1 MTRNAGVGIYGGTFN
16 PVHVGHLRAAE
27 EVAEILG
34 LDRVTFVPS
43 AQPPHKRASEHDPI
57 APAEDRLAWVRSAA
71 ADNPRFDVDAIE
83 VERGGASFAIETI
96 RSIGCKTAP
105 ALPVFIIGH
114 DAFIELGSWREPE
127 MLLTLAHF
135 AVTTR
140 PPVTRPS
147 LSEWLPAVY
156 RDSVEKVAE
165 LKALR
170 TKNVK
175 LIVVVRS
182 DKEDAEAAKV
192 ATRTLHVPN
201 VRLTRMGRVKVAVL
215 LSFSQRLLKPGE
227 QFVFLSGVAAGGL
240 DTLIVMQV
248 GEEYELLQTID
259 QPKIDEHVKR
269 VVFERVLE
277 IAVRLAKEGR
287 EGKPV
292 GAVFVV
298 GDSGNVRKYCDQNII
313 NPFRGYADDE
323 KNVLDDRI
331 SETIREFSLIDG
343 AFIIRG
349 NGTIASAGTHL
360 RPNIPGKPLPQGLGS
375 RHAAAAAITATTH
388 SIAITISESTGTV
401 RVWRR
406 GEMITS
412 IEKAIEPGAGR
423 PSPLMTMAGP
433 E

>member
-1 MTRNAGVGIYGGTFN
+1 MSWIKSSQERETT
-16 PVHVGHLRAAE
+16 
-27 EVAEILG
+27 
-34 LDRVTFVPS
+34 VPS
-43 AQPPHKRASEHDPI
+43 QSKPAKTRGKTAKAPRRKK
-57 APAEDRLAWVRSAA
+57 PAEAAKPPAAPPKVAKPEAIMQTALLAAA
-71 ADNPRFDVDAIE
+71 ADVAKQ
-83 VERGGASFAIETI
+83 VGAKTI
-96 RSIGCKTAP
+96 
-105 ALPVFIIGH
+105 F
-114 DAFIELGSWREPE
+114 
-127 MLLTLAHF
+127 
-135 AVTTR
+135 
-140 PPVTRPS
+140 
-147 LSEWLPAVY
+147 VY
-156 RDSVEKVAE
+156 RDSVENVAK

-175 LIVVVRS
+175 LIVVVRN
-182 DKEDAEAAKV
+182 DKEAADAAKV

-349 NGTIASAGTHL
+349 NGTIVSAGTHL

-423 PSPLMTMAGP
+423 PSPLMPLAGP